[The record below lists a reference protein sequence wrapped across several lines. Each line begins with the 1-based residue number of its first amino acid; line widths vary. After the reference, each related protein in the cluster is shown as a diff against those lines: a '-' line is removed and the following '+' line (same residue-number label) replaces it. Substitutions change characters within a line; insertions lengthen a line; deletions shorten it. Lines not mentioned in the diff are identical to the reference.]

1 MYVLPKFEYVET
13 NGVRLHVAMAGPDDG
28 PLAILLHGFPEFSY
42 GWRHQIQHLATD
54 GFRVWAPDQRGYNLS
69 DKPKRVSAYSVE
81 ELAKDVVGL
90 IDAAGQERAYLVGH
104 DWGAAV
110 AWWVATRYPE
120 RLRQLVI
127 LNVPHGAVMQRQLR
141 RSLSQLRKSWY
152 ILFFQLPWLPEA
164 LARLGNWRQLVK
176 TITSSSR
183 VGTFTDEDFARYRAA
198 WSERGAYR
206 SMLNWY
212 RAALRFPPKLP
223 TDLRIT
229 VPTLMIWGAKD
240 RFLGREMA
248 QLSIDLCDQGELV
261 FLEEATHWV
270 QHEEPE
276 AVNQLI
282 TRFLRD

>member
-1 MYVLPKFEYVET
+1 MYVSPKFEYVET